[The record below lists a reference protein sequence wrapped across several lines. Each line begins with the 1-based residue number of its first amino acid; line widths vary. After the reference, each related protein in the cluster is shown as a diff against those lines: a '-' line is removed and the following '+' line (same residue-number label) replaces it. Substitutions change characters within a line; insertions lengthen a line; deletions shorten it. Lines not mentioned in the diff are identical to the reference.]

1 MVKLYDE
8 DMTRMYINW
17 DVIVRRILGKATEQ
31 DNERVERWLAEDE
44 SNRTYYRKAERYFN
58 VYYTGEKQRQVD
70 VEEAWNE
77 FLVYAGKSR
86 NRLRLR
92 RRITIAA
99 AIVFPVFILAAVFWL
114 SREEKP
120 QVEVAQ
126 NMPLLPGNTKAVLL
140 TSAGEEVGLSDTT
153 DVERVIKALSE
164 RQDEMVAR
172 EEVGPREEAKYNTI
186 IVPRGGE
193 FRLTLA
199 DGTNVV
205 VNSDSRLRFPDRF
218 VGAKREVFLTG
229 EAFFEVAKDSLH
241 PFVVGVRE
249 SNVRVLGTS
258 FNVKGYLDDD
268 YIQTTLVEGRVAFQA
283 SHDAEIQEMRPG
295 QQVTYDRET
304 GECVSREVNTSVY
317 TAWVKGM
324 WVLEGVRLEEI
335 MKQLSRWYDVTVFYQ
350 NPKAK
355 DLVFT
360 GDLERYENCE
370 IILNM
375 ISLTTNVKF
384 EVKDR
389 EIIVE

>member
-31 DNERVERWLAEDE
+31 DNERVERWLAENE
-44 SNRTYYRKAERYFN
+44 GNRTYYRKAERYFN

-77 FLVYAGKSR
+77 FLIYAGKSR
-86 NRLRLR
+86 NRLHLR
-92 RRITIAA
+92 MRIAIVA
-99 AIVFPVFILAAVFWL
+99 AIIFPVFILAAVFWL
-114 SREEKP
+114 PLEEER
-120 QVEVAQ
+120 QVEVTP
-126 NMPLLPGNTKAVLL
+126 NTSLLPGNTKAVLL
-140 TSAGEEVGLSDTT
+140 TFAGEKVGLSDTT
-153 DVERVIKALSE
+153 DVVRMIRTLSNSQNE
-164 RQDEMVAR
+164 VAAR
-172 EEVGPREEAKYNTI
+172 EKIVPREEAKYNTI

-199 DGTNVV
+199 DGTDVV
-205 VNSDSRLRFPDRF
+205 INSDSRFRFPDRF
-218 VGAKREVFLTG
+218 TGIEREVFLTG

-258 FNVKGYLDDD
+258 FNVKGYSDDD
-268 YIQTTLVEGRVAFQA
+268 YIQTTLVDGQVAFQA
-283 SHDAEIQEMRPG
+283 NHDAEIKEMRPG

-304 GECVSREVNTSVY
+304 GECVFRDVNTDVY

-335 MKQLSRWYDVTVFYQ
+335 MKQLSRWYDVGVFYQ

-375 ISLTTNVKF
+375 ISLTTDVKF
-384 EVKDR
+384 EIKEH

>member
-1 MVKLYDE
+1 
-8 DMTRMYINW
+8 MTRMYINW

-31 DNERVERWLAEDE
+31 DNERVERWLAENE
-44 SNRTYYRKAERYFN
+44 GNRTYYRKAERYFN

-77 FLVYAGKSR
+77 FLIYAGKSR
-86 NRLRLR
+86 NRLHLR
-92 RRITIAA
+92 MRIAIVA
-99 AIVFPVFILAAVFWL
+99 AIIFPVFILAAVFWL
-114 SREEKP
+114 PLEEER
-120 QVEVAQ
+120 QVEVTP
-126 NMPLLPGNTKAVLL
+126 NTSLLPGYTKAVLL
-140 TSAGEEVGLSDTT
+140 TFAGEKVGLSDTT
-153 DVERVIKALSE
+153 DVVRMIRTLSNSQNE
-164 RQDEMVAR
+164 VAAR
-172 EEVGPREEAKYNTI
+172 EKIVPREEAKYNTI

-199 DGTNVV
+199 DGTDVV
-205 VNSDSRLRFPDRF
+205 INSDSRLRFPDRF

-304 GECVSREVNTSVY
+304 GECASREVNTSVY

-375 ISLTTNVKF
+375 ISLTTDVKF
-384 EVKDR
+384 EIKEH

>member
-1 MVKLYDE
+1 
-8 DMTRMYINW
+8 MTRMYINW

-31 DNERVERWLAEDE
+31 DNERVERWLAENE
-44 SNRTYYRKAERYFN
+44 GNRTYYRKAERYFN

-77 FLVYAGKSR
+77 FLIYAGKSR
-86 NRLRLR
+86 NRLHLR
-92 RRITIAA
+92 MRIAIVA
-99 AIVFPVFILAAVFWL
+99 AIIFPVFILAAVFWL
-114 SREEKP
+114 PLEEDR
-120 QVEVAQ
+120 QVEVTP
-126 NMPLLPGNTKAVLL
+126 NTSLLPGNTKAVLL
-140 TSAGEEVGLSDTT
+140 TFAGEKVGLSDTT
-153 DVERVIKALSE
+153 DVVRMIRTLSNSQNE
-164 RQDEMVAR
+164 VAAR
-172 EEVGPREEAKYNTI
+172 EKIVPREEAKYNTI

-199 DGTNVV
+199 DGTDVV
-205 VNSDSRLRFPDRF
+205 INSDSRFRFPDRF
-218 VGAKREVFLTG
+218 TGIEREVFLTG

-258 FNVKGYLDDD
+258 FNVKGYSDDD
-268 YIQTTLVEGRVAFQA
+268 YIQTTLVDGRVAFQA
-283 SHDAEIQEMRPG
+283 NHDAEIKEMRPG

-304 GECVSREVNTSVY
+304 GECVFRDVNTDVY

-335 MKQLSRWYDVTVFYQ
+335 MKQLSRWYDVGVFYQ

-375 ISLTTNVKF
+375 ISLTTDVKF
-384 EVKDR
+384 EIKEH